1 MRHGKVVLAWV
12 LQVVLAAMFLAVG
25 IQKFVS
31 PTWPR
36 MFARWGYPPGFHL
49 LIGAAEA
56 LGALALLA
64 PPTAA
69 LASLL
74 LLLIMAGAAGTHL
87 VHGDLAQRAVQLVV
101 MSAMLA
107 AVAGLRWPAWWHK
120 RAGPPQAQP

>member
-12 LQVVLAAMFLAVG
+12 LQVVLAAMFLVVG

-36 MFARWGYPPGFHL
+36 MFARWGYPTGFHL

-69 LASLL
+69 LASLF

-87 VHGDLAQRAVQLVV
+87 VHGELAQRAVQLVV

-107 AVAGLRWPAWWHK
+107 TVACLRWPAWGYK
-120 RAGPPQAQP
+120 RAGRAQAKP